1 MICSVADWAGI
12 VLVGSVAFIVL
23 SIGFCIA
30 WTVYKCAK
38 EW

>member
-1 MICSVADWAGI
+1 MCSVADWAGM

-30 WTVYKCAK
+30 WVVYKFAK